1 MRLHKGIGSQVEHL
15 NQSGAVVTQGADK
28 NWLGINKWLV
38 RGGGGQRGIGV
49 ADSSYRRG
57 ASHFVTWC

>member
-1 MRLHKGIGSQVEHL
+1 MRLHKGIGIQVEHF

-28 NWLGINKWLV
+28 NRLGINKWLV
-38 RGGGGQRGIGV
+38 QGGGQRGIGG

-57 ASHFVTWC
+57 ASHFVTWR